1 MKTYQ
6 GLTTAQV
13 EERRAQGKVNIHQ
26 ESASKSDHQIICD
39 NVFTCFNVLNLF
51 LFVLVA
57 LTGKLRN
64 GAFMITIVCN
74 TLIGIIQEIRSKHL
88 LERMAILIETQV
100 PVLRN
105 GTWMEIPDCEIVE
118 DDVIRLKSGDQIMA
132 DGMILEG
139 DPEVDESIL
148 TGESDH
154 VSKKVGDEVF
164 AGTVMTGGTAVVH
177 ILHVGG
183 ECTAASIIA
192 EAKKE
197 KRARSLLH
205 ESLERMIR
213 LISIVII
220 PFMVLL
226 FLEHLLILDLP
237 WRQAVLS
244 TAAAIIGMIPEG
256 LVVLTTA
263 ALAVSSIRL
272 SKRQV
277 LVQDLY
283 SIESLARV
291 DTICLDKTG
300 TLTKGTMSVVDV
312 IQTGKIRHTIPD
324 IMRSFLYG
332 TDDINPTQKAL
343 ISFFGA
349 EEILKKTEDVP
360 FTSQRK
366 YAAASFG
373 DCSYYLGAAD
383 FLFPDGL
390 TEMGQQIIS
399 HAEMGQRV
407 LVLAESDVN
416 HVKGMPLPEDLK
428 AVALITLK
436 DDLRENVQSIMQ
448 YFTRQGV
455 NIRVISGDDPKT
467 VSRIAGN
474 AGVMD
479 AQNHVDMS
487 KTDTDPSELVRKY
500 TVFGRVTPKQKKQL
514 VEALQKQ
521 GHTVAMTG
529 DGVND
534 VPALKCADVSIAMA
548 SGAPAARD
556 SANAVLLDDDFAKM
570 PDIVN
575 EGRRVINNISNAS
588 SMYLVKT
595 MFSIFLSV
603 YVLIIREEY
612 PFFPLHL
619 TIISAF
625 GVGIPTFLLQ
635 MEPSFQRVQSHFFYH
650 SLKKALP
657 SAIMVF
663 LTAMITLWMEKNG
676 FMNGMDLNGSFVLIT
691 SFVYIFTLYRV
702 YQPLSKLRIMVI
714 CSMAFCYLIAWLCFG
729 GHLYVT
735 LTVQNLLFS
744 ALAIVPV
751 TVTINLIEK
760 AIAPLEKAGRRIR
773 NVISRTHGNVQ

>member
-105 GTWMEIPDCEIVE
+105 GTWMKIPDCEIVE

-164 AGTVMTGGTAVVH
+164 AGTVMTGGTAVIR

-373 DCSYYLGAAD
+373 DCSYYLGAAG

-390 TEMGQQIIS
+390 TEMDQQIMS

-479 AQNHVDMS
+479 AQNYVDMS

-603 YVLIIREEY
+603 YVLIMREEY

-729 GHLYVT
+729 GQLYVT